1 MAASGGV
8 NVVAAAMF
16 LLFIGVTLA
25 VTFWAA
31 RHTKTAADFYKAG
44 GRITGLQNGL
54 AIAGDFMSAAT
65 FLGITGL
72 VFMAGFDASVY
83 ILSCMFGLCLMLILM
98 ADPFRNLGRYT
109 VSDVAAYRLD
119 PRPVRTFSAIT
130 SLLIVLLYLVAQ
142 MVGAGALIQLLFGLP
157 YIWAVAVIGVL
168 MTVYVSLGGMIA
180 TTWVQIIKAVLMLI
194 GITVLAGA
202 VLLHF
207 DFDLAR
213 MYEEAARNHRLGE
226 RVFAPGGMLEGPVST
241 ISIALA
247 LMFGFV
253 GMPHVLIRLYTVPDA
268 GAAYRSVF
276 YAGLVI
282 GYVSIMVF
290 FVIGF
295 GSIPL
300 LRAHP
305 ELFDTDGGI
314 IGGSNMV
321 SIHLA
326 RIVAGDVFL
335 GFISASVFATILAVV
350 AGLTLAGASA
360 LSHDLYAG
368 VWRRGQASETE
379 ELRVTRAS
387 ALLLGIAA
395 TLAAIAFQKQN
406 IAYIISMVFALSASA
421 NFPLLFFA
429 VYWRGLTSRGA
440 VIGGGAGLLSAIVM
454 IVLGPTV
461 WVEIL
466 GFGEPIFPW
475 KYPALFSMPLG
486 VFLMWIVSTL
496 DRSAHGESDR
506 RRFDAMF
513 LTLHGVPAQREQ
525 PGAARSAPAA

>member
-1 MAASGGV
+1 MPADSGV
-8 NVVAAAMF
+8 NVVAAATF
-16 LLFIGVTLA
+16 LLFIAVTLA
-25 VTFWAA
+25 VTGWAA
-31 RHTKTAADFYKAG
+31 QHTKTAADFYKAG

-72 VFMAGFDASVY
+72 VFMSGFDASVY

-119 PRPVRTFSAIT
+119 PCPVRSFSAIT

-142 MVGAGALIQLLFGLP
+142 MVGAGGLIQLLFGLP
-157 YIWAVAVIGVL
+157 YIWAVVIIGVL

-207 DFDLAR
+207 DFDLTR
-213 MYEEAARNHRLGE
+213 MYDEAARTHRLGDG
-226 RVFAPGGMLEGPVST
+226 VFAPGGMLEGPFST

-253 GMPHVLIRLYTVPDA
+253 GMPHVLMRLYTVPDA
-268 GAAYRSVF
+268 RAAYRSVF
-276 YAGLVI
+276 YSGLFI
-282 GYVSIMVF
+282 GYISIMVF

-295 GSIPL
+295 GAIPL
-300 LRAHP
+300 LHGHP
-305 ELFDTDGGI
+305 ELFAADGGI

-368 VWRRGQASETE
+368 VWRKGQATEKE

-395 TLAAIAFQKQN
+395 TLSAIAFEKQN

-421 NFPLLFFA
+421 NFPLLICA

-440 VIGGGAGLLSAIVM
+440 LIGGGAGLVSAIVM

-466 GFGEPIFPW
+466 GFAAPIFPW

-486 VFLMWIVSTL
+486 LFLMWIVSVL
-496 DRSAHGESDR
+496 DHSARGESDKR
-506 RRFDAMF
+506 HFDTMF
-513 LTLHGVPAQREQ
+513 LTLHGAPVGRGQSGDTHPALVR
-525 PGAARSAPAA
+525 